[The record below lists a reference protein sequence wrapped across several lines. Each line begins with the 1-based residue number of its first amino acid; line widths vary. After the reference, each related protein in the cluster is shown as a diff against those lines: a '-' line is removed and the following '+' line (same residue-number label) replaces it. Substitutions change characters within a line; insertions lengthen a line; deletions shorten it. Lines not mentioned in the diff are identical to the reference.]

1 VEQFKRA
8 LFAPHN
14 SSFVNLKS
22 EVKKVIEGSREVID
36 LKFGFG
42 DPSFLHH
49 QQNTADKLV
58 SGVNLE
64 SADAQEIG
72 ITYEMMQNIIEN
84 VLMESGYYDMSPCAR
99 NRTVPL
105 GPIGTVPASG
115 GNLGSSK
122 RGAIS

>member
-1 VEQFKRA
+1 M
-8 LFAPHN
+8 
-14 SSFVNLKS
+14 
-22 EVKKVIEGSREVID
+22 IEGSREVID

-42 DPSFLHH
+42 DPAFLHH
-49 QQNTADKLV
+49 QLDTGDKLV

-64 SADAQEIG
+64 SGDVQEIG

-99 NRTVPL
+99 NRTIPL

-115 GNLGSSK
+115 VSLSPSK
-122 RGAIS
+122 RSGTS